1 MVQRIKKQVTLHDL
15 DIAMRRLTDC
25 TGTEYSLELVKGG
38 LYRLANKKG
47 SYTYSKR
54 VSKRELHDQ
63 IWLAIEVLSATPE
76 IYEETEEKDVN

>member
-1 MVQRIKKQVTLHDL
+1 MVQRINKADL
-15 DIAMRRLTDC
+15 DKAMRRLTDC
-25 TGTEYSLELVKGG
+25 TGTEYSLDIAYGG
-38 LYRLANKKG
+38 YRLANKKG

-54 VSKRELHDQ
+54 VSREVLHDQ

>member
-1 MVQRIKKQVTLHDL
+1 
-15 DIAMRRLTDC
+15 MRRLTDC
-25 TGTEYSLELVKGG
+25 TGTEYSLDIAYGG
-38 LYRLANKKG
+38 YRLANKKG